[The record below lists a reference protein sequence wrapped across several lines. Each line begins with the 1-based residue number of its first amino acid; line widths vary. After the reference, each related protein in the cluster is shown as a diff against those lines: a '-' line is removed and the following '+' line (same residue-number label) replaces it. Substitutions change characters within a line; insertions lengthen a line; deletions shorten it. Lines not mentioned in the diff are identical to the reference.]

1 MFLYTKTKIMQNVK
15 NSFTP
20 ASYVKILSFL
30 HLGILAT
37 PLILAIFLY
46 FQIQDTHLSFSDS
59 DDMFLAIVPIIA
71 VGGVFLSDFLFRKIV
86 KSIPSSMG
94 LKEKLARFQTAC
106 IISYALLE
114 GAALF
119 SIVIFYNTQNFA
131 YLLIGL
137 FLLFYL
143 YLKRPTKDKV
153 EHQLNLQGAQKA
165 QFGRVNQ
172 PLE

>member
-1 MFLYTKTKIMQNVK
+1 MQDTK

-37 PLILAIFLY
+37 PLILAVFFY
-46 FQIQDTHLSFSDS
+46 FQIQDTHLSFSNS
-59 DDMFLAIVPIIA
+59 DDIFLAIVPIIA
-71 VGGVFLSDFLFRKIV
+71 VGSIFLSDFLFRKMV
-86 KSIPSSMG
+86 KNISNAMG

-106 IISYALLE
+106 IISYALIE

-131 YLLIGL
+131 YLFIGL

-143 YLKRPTKDKV
+143 YLKKPTKDKI

-165 QFGRVNQ
+165 QFNRLNE
-172 PLE
+172 PIN

>member
-1 MFLYTKTKIMQNVK
+1 MQNVK

-20 ASYVKILSFL
+20 ASYVKILAFL

-37 PLILAIFLY
+37 PAILALFFY
-46 FQIQDTHLSFSDS
+46 FQIQDAHLSFSDS
-59 DDMFLAIVPIIA
+59 DDMFLAIVPVVA
-71 VGGVFLSDFLFRKIV
+71 MVGIFLGDFLFRKMV
-86 KSIPSSMG
+86 KSIPSNMG

-114 GAALF
+114 GPALF
-119 SIVIFYNTQNFA
+119 CIVIFYNTQNFA
-131 YLLIGL
+131 YLFIGL

-153 EHQLNLQGAQKA
+153 LNQLNLQGAQKA
-165 QFGRVNQ
+165 QFNRLNQ
-172 PLE
+172 PID

>member
-1 MFLYTKTKIMQNVK
+1 MQTTK

-20 ASYVKILSFL
+20 AAYLKILSFL

-37 PLILAIFLY
+37 PLILALFFY
-46 FQIQDTHLSFSDS
+46 FQIQEAHLSFSDS
-59 DDMFLAIVPIIA
+59 EDMFLAIVPIIA
-71 VGGVFLSDFLFRKIV
+71 MAGIFLADFLFRKMA
-86 KSIPSSMG
+86 KSIPTNMG
-94 LKEKLARFQTAC
+94 LKDKLARFQTAC
-106 IISYALLE
+106 IVSYALLE

-131 YLLIGL
+131 YLFIGL

-153 EHQLNLQGAQKA
+153 EDLLNLQGAQKA
-165 QFGRVNQ
+165 QFNRLNQ
-172 PLE
+172 PID